1 MPALVKRVNGG
12 MPMPT
17 VRMPSTPMLEEIED
31 DALGNGGLGR
41 LAACFL
47 DSAATHGIV
56 IGVLHRLDADDIH
69 AVIEFDDG
77 HVRGMAEVPAAD
89 ALEAGVG
96 FAGDG
101 DLHANAPLLL
111 RLAVCPDKPY
121 VSFRANYSL
130 SCVKHA
136 LKIGDDLRSGVRCT
150 SVRGAVASSSLALD
164 PLKAE

>member
-1 MPALVKRVNGG
+1 MCGSHLNAL
-12 MPMPT
+12 
-17 VRMPSTPMLEEIED
+17 SILI
-31 DALGNGGLGR
+31 
-41 LAACFL
+41 L
-47 DSAATHGIV
+47 DKEYDVHV
-56 IGVLHRLDADDIH
+56 
-69 AVIEFDDG
+69 VIEFDDG

-121 VSFRANYSL
+121 VSFRVNYSL

-136 LKIGDDLRSGVRCT
+136 LKIGDDLRSGVQCT

>member
-1 MPALVKRVNGG
+1 M
-12 MPMPT
+12 
-17 VRMPSTPMLEEIED
+17 
-31 DALGNGGLGR
+31 
-41 LAACFL
+41 
-47 DSAATHGIV
+47 
-56 IGVLHRLDADDIH
+56 IGVLHRLDAHDVH
-69 AVIEFDDG
+69 VVIELDDG
-77 HVRGMAEVPAAD
+77 HVRGVAEVPAAD

-111 RLAVCPDKPY
+111 RLALCSGKSY

-150 SVRGAVASSSLALD
+150 SVRGAVASSSLALY